1 VLLIE
6 PAGVLKWPP
15 TVMAPHPFLLVD
27 AFTDRPLSGNAC
39 AVVLDAGGLSA
50 ATMQAIAREMNQS
63 ETAFVRAQAGNTF
76 DVRYYTPG
84 AEIPLAGHPTIA
96 TVTALI
102 DSGRLQAPIG
112 RTELTFA
119 LREGPIAIAVERRAG
134 DLPWVVMTQ
143 RRPLFR
149 PSLEAAAVAP
159 AFGLPPE
166 AVRDDGPVQVVSTG
180 TEQLMV
186 PLRSKEW
193 LRRALVDVPR
203 YRALQQAVGFF
214 SAHLFVLEGETPGG
228 RTFARH
234 VAISPD
240 LFEDAVTG
248 SATGG
253 MGAYLFHHRLLTERD
268 FVAEQGHWMGR
279 PGRVAV
285 HVEGTPQD
293 IQWVS
298 VAGTGVVVVR
308 GLLEI
313 PG

>member
-1 VLLIE
+1 M
-6 PAGVLKWPP
+6 GSF
-15 TVMAPHPFLLVD
+15 PFLLVD
-27 AFTDRPLSGNAC
+27 AFTERPLAGNAC
-39 AVVLDAGGLSA
+39 AVVLDAGSLPP

-63 ETAFVRAQAGNTF
+63 ETAFVRAQTGNTF
-76 DVRYYTPG
+76 DVRYFTPG

-96 TVTALI
+96 TVAALI
-102 DSGRLQAPIG
+102 DAGRLAAPEG
-112 RTELTFA
+112 RTELTFT
-119 LREGPIAIAVERRAG
+119 LRDGPIAIAVERRAT
-134 DLPWVVMTQ
+134 DRPSVVMTQ

-149 PSLEAAAVAP
+149 PPLDAATVAA
-159 AFGLPPE
+159 AFGLPAE

-180 TEQLMV
+180 TEQLML

-193 LRRALVDVPR
+193 LRRAVVDLTR
-203 YRALQQAVGFF
+203 YRALQQAAGFF
-214 SAHLFVLEGETPGG
+214 SAHLFVLDGATPEG

-253 MGAYLFHHRLLTERD
+253 MGAYLFHHRLLAERD

-279 PGRVAV
+279 PGRVTV

-293 IQWVS
+293 VQWVS
-298 VAGTGVVVVR
+298 VAGTAVVVVR
-308 GLLEI
+308 GTLDI